1 MRYLSTR
8 DNTLRYTAAEAIKQG
23 LSRDGGLFLP
33 EELPCLSEEQLKRM
47 QAMSYQDRAVEVMSL
62 FLEDY
67 SRDELKAFADAAYGP
82 DRFDDA
88 AVAPVRTLDGSTH
101 CLELWHGPTSAFK
114 DMALQMLPHLLYA
127 SLKKTGEDKTVCILV
142 ATSGDT
148 GKAALE
154 GFRDVDHTKIM
165 VFYPKDGVSAI
176 QKLQMVTQEGAN
188 VGVCSVVGNFDDAQT
203 GVKRIFSDEAIRVK
217 LLERGYFLSSANS
230 INWGRVLPQIVYY
243 VSVWCDLARDGK
255 IKEGEK
261 LNICVPTGNFG
272 NILSAYYAKRMGV
285 PIGKLIC
292 ASNKNDVL
300 TEFLR
305 TGVYDRNRTFHT
317 PMSPSMDILISSNLE
332 RLLYT
337 LSGGNDAEVRGYME
351 QLNREGRY
359 QVREEILAQVRDLFW
374 AGSCGEE
381 ETTETIRRYY
391 TEKGYL
397 IDTHT
402 AVAAHVLEQYR
413 AETGDKGIAVFAS
426 TASPY
431 KFCNHVLRAIGEEPA
446 GDGVELIAQLQAA
459 TGVKAPWRLAELG
472 SKAVRFTQSTEKQD
486 MERVVLDY
494 LQ

>member
-1 MRYLSTR
+1 MHYVSTR
-8 DNTLRYTAAEAIKQG
+8 DNSLRYTAAEAIKQG

-33 EELPCLSEEQLKRM
+33 EELPMLSAELLEKM
-47 QAMSYQDRAVEVMSL
+47 KGMSYQERAVEVMSL

-67 SRDELKAFADAAYGP
+67 TREELRTFADAAYGP
-82 DRFDDA
+82 DRYDHA
-88 AVAPVRTLDGSTH
+88 EVAPIYTLDETTH

-165 VFYPKDGVSAI
+165 VFYPKDGVSQV
-176 QKLQMVTQEGAN
+176 QKLQMVTQEGQN

-203 GVKRIFSDEAIRVK
+203 GVKRIFSDEKIRAE

-243 VSVWCDLARDGK
+243 VSAWCDLARDGK

-261 LNICVPTGNFG
+261 LNVCVPTGNFG
-272 NILSAYYAKRMGV
+272 NILSAYYAKCMGV

-317 PMSPSMDILISSNLE
+317 TMSPSMDILISSNLE
-332 RLLYT
+332 RLLYA
-337 LSGGNDAEVRGYME
+337 LSDGDDAQVRGYME
-351 QLNREGRY
+351 QLNTVGRY
-359 QVREEILAQVRDLFW
+359 QVSDAIMEKIRDLFW

-381 ETTETIRRYY
+381 ETLSTIHAYY
-391 TEKGYL
+391 TEQNYL
-397 IDTHT
+397 MDTHT
-402 AVAAHVLEQYR
+402 AVAADVLEQYR
-413 AETGDKGIAVFAS
+413 TETGDRGIAVFAS

-431 KFCNHVLRAIGEEPA
+431 KFCNNVLRAIGEELC
-446 GDGVELIAQLQAA
+446 GDGVELIAQLQNA
-459 TGVKAPWRLAELG
+459 TGVQAPYRLAALG
-472 SKAVRFTQSTEKQD
+472 TKEIRFTQVTEKQD
-486 MERVVLDY
+486 MEKVVLDY
-494 LQ
+494 LK